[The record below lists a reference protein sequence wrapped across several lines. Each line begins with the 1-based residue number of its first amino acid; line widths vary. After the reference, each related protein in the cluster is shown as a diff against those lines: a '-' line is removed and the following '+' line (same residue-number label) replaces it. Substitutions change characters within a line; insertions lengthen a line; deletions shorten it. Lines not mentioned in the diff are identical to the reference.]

1 MLQRGRRDNVGDES
15 MDGADGGGGGHAK
28 ERGSGRQGVAKA
40 EGTQDINP
48 NEVLRQK
55 ARRAA
60 KAERDERMDITT
72 AMTPV
77 KEVGVGSA
85 YTFSRRRSH
94 DVSSGFTRPTD
105 LRLSNW
111 WQGGAWRDKKRYE
124 IPPAAAYEPH
134 TVFLLESR
142 YPVKHGI
149 GRIDSID
156 HFVGVC
162 REGDLPAVLARLNSP
177 RAPGE
182 ARQAMDNARWPWAP
196 QKKIRPV
203 RWWEHGET
211 PASVEEMLAKE
222 DEEVAQRMYPQQ
234 QHSSSAAAPRPAHG
248 LQASPARPE
257 LVATEL
263 LSKLG
268 PSTQQRMFHFSF
280 RASAAADAHSPPEGP
295 GSFKARMDIPGSTWA
310 RPHKPSQDADDNV
323 VPSYYRK
330 EEEGGLMA
338 ELSAGILSEGVAA
351 KTRAREEKI
360 PVEVRDP
367 KTGTVRHP
375 SGFEPPTPETHFHP
389 AAAKT
394 PTEDHPMLA
403 TVKQLWDERP
413 ANLDAPE
420 VPGPNLRVEQEFTE
434 RMVQQGADADADAAR
449 VLVNHARTEQGPSGT
464 FDALSGSG
472 STTQAQRTNIPT
484 SSWDTPKRAARWQQ
498 HPEDVVPTYY
508 IERKRQRNS
517 IAERKEEEGGLMSEL
532 NAGILGE
539 GLAADMKHREEKIPV
554 EVKDPETGTVRHP
567 SGFEPPTP
575 ETHFHPAAAKTATED
590 HPMMSTVKVP
600 WTEVLHLKKRRR
612 RPWVPAAA
620 GAVAMPHD
628 ALDFLAL
635 SRAPEPIVD
644 EAQNEHEDE
653 DEDANAIGAYEHAD
667 SEVQAVRRQYLPTL
681 GAEPFWRPLLTATFS
696 TRPLAMSFA
705 RLSRGLAR
713 GTPFYTTVSNEDRK
727 CHSSFPTRLRNL
739 RMKRMQELTFDLAR
753 LLRGDRGGLI
763 GVRFDPSQRG
773 RGYDGEGFDDLLPAE
788 KRNVKIGVGEWYQ
801 LSAEVKERFVEG
813 AREADLA
820 DSVEVFG
827 LTEHG
832 ARTDGK
838 SWRVPPSRT
847 VVKDEQNNAVLIP

>member
-1 MLQRGRRDNVGDES
+1 
-15 MDGADGGGGGHAK
+15 
-28 ERGSGRQGVAKA
+28 
-40 EGTQDINP
+40 
-48 NEVLRQK
+48 
-55 ARRAA
+55 
-60 KAERDERMDITT
+60 MDITT

-77 KEVGVGSA
+77 KDYQG
-85 YTFSRRRSH
+85 
-94 DVSSGFTRPTD
+94 GFTRPTD

-149 GRIDSID
+149 GRIDSVD

-182 ARQAMDNARWPWAP
+182 ARQAMDNARWPWLP
-196 QKKIRPV
+196 QKKIHPV
-203 RWWEHGET
+203 RWREHGET
-211 PASVEEMLAKE
+211 PASVKEMLAKE

-323 VPSYYRK
+323 VPSYYVERKRQRDAVAERK

-420 VPGPNLRVEQEFTE
+420 VPGPNLRVEQEFTD
-434 RMVQQGADADADAAR
+434 RMVQQGADADADADAAR

-554 EVKDPETGTVRHP
+554 EVKDPKTGTVRHP

-600 WTEVLHLKKRRR
+600 WTEVLHLKNGGGSRGFHSS
-612 RPWVPAAA
+612 AAA

-813 AREADLA
+813 ARELDLA

-838 SWRVPPSRT
+838 LWRVPPSRT